1 MIYVSVTRFIILIG
15 AGTAEMS
22 SLGRSLVTDWY
33 VSLIILANFL

>member
-1 MIYVSVTRFIILIG
+1 MFMMYLS
-15 AGTAEMS
+15 GTGFVGGGRVEMS